1 MNTRTRLVWVAALT
15 LVASLLADV
24 VLLEALGARPAWWLP
39 GKAALLLAAAAAA
52 LVVARDRVIAAY
64 GLVLA
69 VVIAMQ
75 ALVAQVAASAWWSA
89 RFPAGSFATSDGG
102 GILLK
107 ALAIVPVAAVLL
119 LVARSPR
126 DAFLAPGDLRVRA
139 ERIGWLGIPGG
150 TIPWGRLALISGFLI
165 ALGTLLLTLLTVTGF
180 ALPPNLDRLVPMLP
194 LIVVLALANA
204 FAEGI
209 AYRSAV
215 LGPLAGALPKGAV
228 VLASAAFFG
237 MGHYYGAPSG
247 PIGVAMS
254 GVLGWYLARAAFETR
269 GFLAPWI
276 IHFLQDVVIFSAI
289 VLLGGA

>member
-24 VLLEALGARPAWWLP
+24 VLRETTGSLPGWWLP
-39 GKAALLLAAAAAA
+39 AKAVLLLALAAAA

-75 ALVAQVAASAWWSA
+75 AFMLQLGTSPWWLA
-89 RFPAGSFATSDGG
+89 RFPTGTFATAFGG
-102 GILLK
+102 SILLK
-107 ALAIVPVAAVLL
+107 VIATVPVAAVLL

-126 DAFLAPGDLRVRA
+126 AAFLMPGDLRA
-139 ERIGWLGIPGG
+139 KAARIGWLGIPGD
-150 TIPWGRLALISGFLI
+150 TITWGRLALISGFLI
-165 ALGTLLLTLLTVTGF
+165 AFGTLLLTLLTVTGF
-180 ALPPNLDRLVPMLP
+180 AVPANLGRLPPLLP
-194 LIVVLALANA
+194 LIVVLALANS
-204 FAEGI
+204 FAEGV

-215 LGPLAGALPKGAV
+215 LGPLTGELPKGAV

-237 MGHYYGAPSG
+237 MAHYYGAPSG

-254 GVLGWYLARAAFETR
+254 GVLGWFMARAMFETR
-269 GFLAPWI
+269 GFVAPWI
-276 IHFLQDVVIFSAI
+276 IHFLQDVVIFSTI
-289 VLLGGA
+289 VLLGGF